1 MNLQGSFYDIFLVFF
16 SPIIRS
22 SVTPKN
28 KKSKKNDFKVFTCCH
43 SCDWLAI
50 NFPTHKIPTFKS
62 IYKFTLQ
69 SFAEVQNWAKIEIFF
84 IFNASAV

>member
-1 MNLQGSFYDIFLVFF
+1 MTFFLVFF
-16 SPIIRS
+16 SPLIRS

-62 IYKFTLQ
+62 ICISLHSRVLPK
-69 SFAEVQNWAKIEIFF
+69 SKIEQKSKYFLF
-84 IFNASAV
+84 SSRQQFKNVTN